1 MEGPSQA
8 ELRRL
13 NQEETKM
20 VLTRWDPLFD
30 LRRAHLLMDRRR
42 PRFFELP
49 TENWSDNLAD
59 HRDWVIPLD
68 IVRSEDN
75 VTVHATLQGVNP
87 DDIDVT
93 VDDAVLS
100 IKAETEADEERKDGD
115 YVARERRYGKVPS
128 VDAPARERG
137 CRPRR
142 ASLRE
147 RRADHQTSGGR
158 VQESQTAQG
167 DRRQRAD

>member
-1 MEGPSQA
+1 
-8 ELRRL
+8 
-13 NQEETKM
+13 M

-68 IVRSEDN
+68 IVRNEDN

-93 VDDAVLS
+93 VDDGVLS

-115 YVARERRYGKVPS
+115 YVVRERRYGKFHRSMRLPEN
-128 VDAPARERG
+128 VDA
-137 CRPRR
+137 
-142 ASLRE
+142 
-147 RRADHQTSGGR
+147 DHAEPHYENGALTIKLP
-158 VQESQTAQG
+158 VTESKKAKQLKVTAG
-167 DRRQRAD
+167 KELTEAK

>member
-1 MEGPSQA
+1 
-8 ELRRL
+8 
-13 NQEETKM
+13 M

-75 VTVHATLQGVNP
+75 VTVHATLPGVNP
-87 DDIDVT
+87 DNIHVT
-93 VDDAVLS
+93 VDDGVLS
-100 IKAETEADEERKDGD
+100 IKAETKADEERKDGD
-115 YVARERRYGKVPS
+115 YVVRERRYGKFHRSMRLPEN
-128 VDAPARERG
+128 VDA
-137 CRPRR
+137 
-142 ASLRE
+142 
-147 RRADHQTSGGR
+147 DHAEPHYENGALTIKLS
-158 VQESQTAQG
+158 VAESKKAKQLKVTAG
-167 DRRQRAD
+167 KELTEAK

>member
-1 MEGPSQA
+1 
-8 ELRRL
+8 
-13 NQEETKM
+13 M

-68 IVRSEDN
+68 IVGSEDN

-115 YVARERRYGKVPS
+115 YVARDRRYGKFHRSMCLPEN
-128 VDAPARERG
+128 VDADLAEPHFGNGALTIKLPVG
-137 CRPRR
+137 
-142 ASLRE
+142 
-147 RRADHQTSGGR
+147 
-158 VQESQTAQG
+158 ESKKAKQLKVTAG
-167 DRRQRAD
+167 KELTEAK

>member
-1 MEGPSQA
+1 
-8 ELRRL
+8 
-13 NQEETKM
+13 M

-49 TENWSDNLAD
+49 TENWSDTLAD

-93 VDDAVLS
+93 VDDGVLS

-115 YVARERRYGKVPS
+115 YVVRERRYGKFHRSMRLPEN
-128 VDAPARERG
+128 VDA
-137 CRPRR
+137 
-142 ASLRE
+142 
-147 RRADHQTSGGR
+147 DHAEPHYENGALTIKLP
-158 VQESQTAQG
+158 VAESKKAKQLKVTAG
-167 DRRQRAD
+167 KELTEAK